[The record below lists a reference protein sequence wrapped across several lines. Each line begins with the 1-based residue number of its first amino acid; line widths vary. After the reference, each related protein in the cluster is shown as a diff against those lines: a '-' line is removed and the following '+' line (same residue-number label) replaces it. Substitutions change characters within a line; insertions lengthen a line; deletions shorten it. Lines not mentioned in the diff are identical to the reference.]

1 MNFSNDHRTVAI
13 LSLAFMLFSS
23 APSFMRHAAAQP
35 RRFHLEEAIHRR
47 RPARHSRKAN
57 HGDTARTT
65 IF

>member
-35 RRFHLEEAIHRR
+35 RRFHLEEASI
-47 RPARHSRKAN
+47 RHNVLFKAN
-57 HGDTARTT
+57 HGDTARAIT
-65 IF
+65 F